1 MIPSSDSE
9 KLYLLELKLD
19 QLKSEYTNGYITEK
33 GFQAR
38 KKDLIYEFPEFI
50 HVFDTILSNLNSNIN
65 ALPSSESFATS
76 THPGSLRINSSDNIN
91 PVFQTDIHSL
101 SSVEKIYDLY
111 SSPANGSDSLASKT
125 TQHNPPPSSPNFRST
140 ASFLTQDPK
149 SLSSDNTPQNSQKIF
164 TIGDSQLNTSSNP
177 SKNPSIS
184 RASTIIRKRE
194 NLIKSLSN
202 NRDTFYPEDDSFLNN
217 FYQQDG
223 TEVRL
228 LHELINPTQ
237 NSFSNFHL
245 DFSRRNSIDSDPDD
259 IIEVISLKQL
269 SRVAD
274 NEVSFSRANRPFLS
288 TSNHDNC
295 PFIYDPIIDSDAKK
309 SNISISE
316 IPSPNNPHDNE
327 PVIPIDSP
335 SHTTHRNKSIDLS
348 KNLKNLK
355 IDNPSNPPSL
365 LQNNFDSTNSN
376 LNLSPLHN
384 DEFNLPNLPSDIFIP
399 NFSPSSINLS
409 HSSDSISSEYNLHP
423 SPPNVSSPLAID
435 ISSALSRPIN
445 SQSNTHNDLF
455 NISSYKSFNDVAS
468 NSSQEIITVKD
479 LLKTA
484 NDFNNTSSSNSEP
497 VYVNSNNLFNSKN
510 KQVGKESSDSI
521 SSSPNSTT
529 SSTSKKIDENI
540 QDFISLD
547 DLNTSTSSAIP
558 GPVPSQR
565 TSPST
570 SIYDKSLS
578 PTNPSSI
585 SPIES
590 QTHNRLDNFHSSSPN
605 STNLDLSNNNP
616 LSTQNP
622 YYSQLFDNSGE
633 NKLNNLPIN
642 TESTPKINDV
652 HLNINTEPM
661 LEDNLKNLEST
672 NQSGKP
678 SYQGQLASPYFD
690 NRNTKSPAN
699 SIINNPVFD
708 DHHSKP
714 EFDARYSMSKLEND
728 YNHPHLKNKH
738 NNAQFEDKYNNA
750 QIENQYNDSRFE
762 NQYKDLQFESQR
774 NSSQFGSQYNNK
786 RFAGQFDN
794 TQIKDDNI
802 PFPKIQNGDDKH
814 PSLVSSTSFSYPR
827 EIIPTEDSSE
837 LTTVK
842 QLGDIVSILKHRSS
856 KFPESIAYT
865 CINNHGNEI
874 SSISWSQL
882 YKKSMLIYEVLL
894 SQNIRFKGERVALVY
909 RKYEFVNYIAS
920 LYACFFGGF
929 VAVPLV
935 SSDSIEDLV
944 FILKTTNCKTIL
956 SSQLNI
962 DALRRDVLQNSKNL
976 NSETDNELNEM
987 QWLNTDLI
995 LGEPVSEKTQTVQL
1009 STSDL
1014 AYIEYTKSPT
1024 GELKGVMMSH
1034 GTLISQCIGW
1044 VMNLGMLGFS
1054 KKNKLQLESDKISVR
1069 KNSSATNSGA
1079 KSGSNDLPPSSPANF
1094 KCNRDPSLSPTYDV
1108 RRNSIISTITNGSY
1122 GRKNTV
1128 VPALSVNTAKSKTI
1142 SLIPALKP
1150 KSKKKS
1156 SLGFFNK
1163 ILSSTV
1169 NSSSRKSLKP
1179 STSPHNK
1186 IIGLNS
1192 PVDTYLDTMINM
1204 NQPSILSAPS
1214 IYSAEASF
1222 EQTLANAPDTILIQV
1237 DPRQTLG
1244 LTLGIFTST
1253 FSGSHSI
1260 YISKLALDDP
1270 CLYLQLLS
1278 KYRISIV
1285 LGEYSNLQKVL
1296 TTASDDPEA
1305 INNYNRLPNPNL
1317 SFLRLILINTLYID
1331 TDFHRI
1337 FNNVVL
1343 RRYGCPVIQIL
1354 ENENRP
1360 VLTPV
1365 ISLPEHS
1372 GLLLSLEN
1380 RLDGSNE
1387 LSSNLPMT
1395 SINSSSSYNFN
1406 GISEVYLN
1414 HNDLLHEK
1422 ITVLSESEINLHSP
1436 ESNSIKIP
1444 LFGLPS
1450 YYSTVAIVNPESRF
1464 LCDNN
1469 TVGEIWVDS
1478 LSICE
1483 GFWAM
1488 AELSELTYAA
1498 QFFFKSNNGIESH
1511 FQQFLRTG
1519 LMGALINGRLMVL
1532 GYYEDRLKITTD
1544 TSLDLS
1550 QRNTSPLIHYSGK
1563 LFSTLS
1569 ESYSSSIDGIAFEVL
1584 VNDFPLI
1591 VLLIELSDT
1600 SLLSPSVTQDISN
1613 LLSKKCKLIPY
1624 AIGICSP
1631 NYLPRSYKYGV
1642 YSLCASSCKKL
1653 WDSGQVNCLFIK
1665 FSPGNSILGLPHP
1678 FKSLEIGSQPP
1689 GIFLTYNE
1697 QGIPIKKLQKTIFTD
1712 EVSPMIYSNRVDL
1725 FNYTSITQII
1735 IDRANQTPNSP
1746 AFTEIDA
1753 FGSIKNTVSFYK
1765 LLSRVSSLA
1774 KYYRSKLCIQPGDFV
1789 MISILTGIEF
1799 VSAIHA
1805 CLAIGAVP
1813 VILTPVSDPRL
1824 NSDLAAMMSVVLHFK
1839 IKVIL
1844 VDSPTESIINSSTPT
1859 LSTLSRFKT
1868 NVFNQTVKAHKMDN
1882 ISILGKSNFMP
1893 FIQKGKELP
1902 TLVMLYNGTQA
1913 NSHTY
1918 AIYNHSNII
1927 NFCTQQINSFNLS
1940 FESPLIASARSY
1952 NGFGLLH
1959 ISFLGLFT
1967 GSQTLILSPDNFL
1980 TNPLTWIGI
1989 ISKYKIKT
1997 PFSTI
2002 PMLEHAFNALQR
2014 LDPLKLKSDEMYLS
2028 IQSRLGPNIS
2038 LDHVTNLL
2046 VSFDE
2051 RPDID
2056 LFNRL
2061 SVFLSRY
2068 HLNPNSI
2075 SIIYGS
2081 QMNSAISF
2089 KSYGDNESL
2098 SLQLDVSMVRKG
2110 VVVPILQ
2117 RQQTSQSQQLIQT
2130 PFLAQPNGS
2139 FPSSNNV
2146 FTGNFPES
2154 FHNPS
2159 NSIFVQ
2165 DSGKVSKSSIVAIV
2179 DPESKT
2185 ILEAGKLG
2193 EVWVY
2198 SKSNSSCISN
2208 TSVNKKLINQQT
2220 SLTIDPTRNSF
2231 SSELK
2236 NDSLSPVSID
2246 RLKSSDDPIAMNNNF
2261 VRTGDY
2267 GFLIFE
2273 NPNNVNESPYLF
2285 ILGKSANVIKLDGYT
2300 HFRSDIE
2307 TTIKSIIS
2315 VYYNVQEECI
2325 LIDTMLPKYPSS
2337 KSSISDSQI
2346 QNFRNSASIPRS
2358 NNMNNNVLRKQAI
2371 HSNKPQYPTHADSE
2385 SFTLKS
2391 FSKTTNGNNNYT
2403 PSLYSN
2409 IPGHQQISA
2418 DTPPS
2423 NRFVAVIAIN
2433 TNAINQGLLG
2443 NLASL
2448 IFQSILIE
2456 HKFLLNEVLFV
2467 YRGSLT
2473 RSRILEKRLS
2483 ITTSQYESGSLS
2495 NILSF
2500 PFNR

>member
-1 MIPSSDSE
+1 MISSSDSE

-50 HVFDTILSNLNSNIN
+50 HVFDTILSNLNSDIN
-65 ALPSSESFATS
+65 ALPSSESLDPS
-76 THPGSLRINSSDNIN
+76 SNPESLRIPSSDNI
-91 PVFQTDIHSL
+91 PPIFQTDIHSL
-101 SSVEKIYDLY
+101 SSSEKIYDMY
-111 SSPANGSDSLASKT
+111 SSPANRADPLASKNSM
-125 TQHNPPPSSPNFRST
+125 HNPTPTTPNFRST
-140 ASFLTQDPK
+140 ATSLTQAPK
-149 SLSSDNTPQNSQKIF
+149 LLSSDNTPENSQKIF
-164 TIGDSQLNTSSNP
+164 SIGDSQLNTSTDTPKNNP
-177 SKNPSIS
+177 IS

-202 NRDTFYPEDDSFLNN
+202 NRDTLYPEDDSFLNN

-274 NEVSFSRANRPFLS
+274 NEGSFSRANRPSLS
-288 TSNHDNC
+288 TSNYQNS
-295 PFIYDPIIDSDAKK
+295 PYIYDPIIDSDIKK

-316 IPSPNNPHDNE
+316 IPSPTNPHDNE
-327 PVIPIDSP
+327 PAIPIDAP
-335 SHTTHRNKSIDLS
+335 SHTPHKNKSIDLFS
-348 KNLKNLK
+348 NFKNLK
-355 IDNPSNPPSL
+355 IDNPSDPPNLSP
-365 LQNNFDSTNSN
+365 NNLDTKNSN
-376 LNLSPLHN
+376 LNLSPLYN
-384 DEFNLPNLPSDIFIP
+384 DQSDLSNTPSNIFIP
-399 NFSPSSINLS
+399 NFSPLPKNLS
-409 HSSDSISSEYNLHP
+409 HSSDSISYEYNLHP
-423 SPPNVSSPLAID
+423 SPSNVSSPLAID
-435 ISSALSRPIN
+435 IPSALPKPIS
-445 SQSNTHNDLF
+445 SQINTHNDHY

-468 NSSQEIITVKD
+468 DSSQEIITVKD

-484 NDFNNTSSSNSEP
+484 NNFSNTSPSNSEP
-497 VYVNSNNLFNSKN
+497 VNVNSNNIFYSKN
-510 KQVGKESSDSI
+510 KQVGKESSENI
-521 SSSPNSTT
+521 SSSYDSIK
-529 SSTSKKIDENI
+529 SSASKKNDENT
-540 QDFISLD
+540 QDFISLH
-547 DLNTSTSSAIP
+547 DLNTSTPSVIPDPELSQHKSA
-558 GPVPSQR
+558 
-565 TSPST
+565 ST
-570 SIYDKSLS
+570 YDRSLS
-578 PTNPSSI
+578 PTSPEFI

-590 QTHNRLDNFHSSSPN
+590 QIQNDLDGLHSISPN
-605 STNLDLSNNNP
+605 STNLDLSNNSP
-616 LSTQNP
+616 LYAQNP
-622 YYSQLFDNSGE
+622 HHSKLIENSSE
-633 NKLNNLPIN
+633 NRHNNLSID
-642 TESTPKINDV
+642 TQSTPNISDT
-652 HLNINTEPM
+652 HININTEPN
-661 LEDNLKNLEST
+661 LKDDLKNLEST
-672 NQSGKP
+672 NHSEKS
-678 SYQGQLASPYFD
+678 SYTNRLSSPYFD
-690 NRNTKSPAN
+690 NRNIKLPAI
-699 SIINNPVFD
+699 SQIISPVFD
-708 DHHSKP
+708 DHHNKP
-714 EFDARYSMSKLEND
+714 ELDAQYSIPKIENN
-728 YNHPHLKNKH
+728 YNHPHLKNEH
-738 NNAQFEDKYNNA
+738 NNSQREDQYNNA
-750 QIENQYNDSRFE
+750 QIDGQYNDSRFDSQS
-762 NQYKDLQFESQR
+762 NDLQFESQH
-774 NSSQFGSQYNNK
+774 NNSQFDSQYNNK
-786 RFAGQFDN
+786 RFGGQFDN
-794 TQIKDDNI
+794 PQTKDNNT
-802 PFPKIQNGDDKH
+802 PFPKILKGDDKH
-814 PSLVSSTSFSYPR
+814 PSLVNSTSFSYPR

-837 LTTVK
+837 LNTVK

-856 KFPESIAYT
+856 KSPESIAYT

-962 DALRRDVLQNSKNL
+962 DALRRDVLQNSKNH
-976 NSETDNELNEM
+976 NSETDNELNDM

-995 LGEPVSEKTQTVQL
+995 LGEPSSEKTQIVQL

-1024 GELKGVMMSH
+1024 GELKGVIMSH

-1054 KKNKLQLESDKISVR
+1054 KKNKSQLDSDKISVR
-1069 KNSSATNSGA
+1069 KNSNATNSGA
-1079 KSGSNDLPPSSPANF
+1079 KSGINDLPPSSPVNF
-1094 KCNRDPSLSPTYDV
+1094 KSNRDPNLSPTYDV

-1122 GRKNTV
+1122 GRKSTV

-1150 KSKKKS
+1150 KNKKKS

-1163 ILSSTV
+1163 ILSSSV
-1169 NSSSRKSLKP
+1169 NSSSRKSFKP

-1186 IIGLNS
+1186 ILGLNS
-1192 PVDTYLDTMINM
+1192 PVDTYLDTIFSK
-1204 NQPSILSAPS
+1204 NQPSILSASS

-1222 EQTLANAPDTILIQV
+1222 EQTPTNATDTILIQV

-1253 FSGSHSI
+1253 FSGNQSI
-1260 YISKLALDDP
+1260 YISRLALDDP

-1387 LSSNLPMT
+1387 LYSNLPMT
-1395 SINSSSSYNFN
+1395 SISSSSSYNFN

-1498 QFFFKSNNGIESH
+1498 QFFFKGKNGIESY

-1532 GYYEDRLKITTD
+1532 GYYEDRLKITND
-1544 TSLDLS
+1544 TNLDLS
-1550 QRNTSPLIHYSGK
+1550 QQNTSPLIHYSGK
-1563 LFSTLS
+1563 LFSTLR
-1569 ESYSSSIDGIAFEVL
+1569 ESYSSSIDGVSFEVL

-1613 LLSKKCKLIPY
+1613 LLSKKCKLVPY
-1624 AIGICSP
+1624 AIGICLP

-1653 WDSGQVNCLFIK
+1653 WDSGQVNCLFVK
-1665 FSPGNSILGLPHP
+1665 FSPGNSILGLPQP
-1678 FKSLEIGSQPP
+1678 FKSFEIDSQPP
-1689 GIFLTYNE
+1689 DIFLTYNE

-1753 FGSIKNTVSFYK
+1753 FGSIKSTVSFYK
-1765 LLSRVSSLA
+1765 FLSRVSSLA
-1774 KYYRSKLCIQPGDFV
+1774 KYFRSKLSIQPSDFV
-1789 MISILTGIEF
+1789 MVSILTGIEF

-1813 VILTPVSDPRL
+1813 VILTPVSDARL

-1844 VDSPTESIINSSTPT
+1844 VDSPTESIINSSAPT
-1859 LSTLSRFKT
+1859 LSTLHRFKA
-1868 NVFNQTVKAHKMDN
+1868 NIFNQTVKAHKMDN

-1893 FIQKGKELP
+1893 FIPKSKELP
-1902 TLVMLYNGTQA
+1902 ALVMLYNGTQS

-1927 NFCTQQINSFNLS
+1927 NFCTQQINSFNLK

-2002 PMLEHAFNALQR
+2002 PMLEHALNALQM
-2014 LDPLKLKSDEMYLS
+2014 LDPLKLKSNEMYLS

-2038 LDHVTNLL
+2038 LDHVTNLI

-2061 SVFLSRY
+2061 SVFFSRY

-2075 SIIYGS
+2075 SILYGS

-2089 KSYGDNESL
+2089 KSFGDNESL

-2110 VVVPILQ
+2110 AVVPILQ
-2117 RQQTSQSQQLIQT
+2117 RQQTSQSHQLIQSS
-2130 PFLAQPNGS
+2130 FLAQPNGS
-2139 FPSSNNV
+2139 FPSSNN
-2146 FTGNFPES
+2146 FYAGNFSES

-2179 DPESKT
+2179 DPVTKT
-2185 ILEAGKLG
+2185 VLEAGKLG

-2198 SKSNSSCISN
+2198 SKSNSTCISN

-2220 SLTIDPTRNSF
+2220 SLTIDPSRNSF
-2231 SSELK
+2231 SSEII

-2273 NPNNVNESPYLF
+2273 NPNNIDESPYLF

-2325 LIDTMLPKYPSS
+2325 LIDTLLQKYPSS
-2337 KSSISDSQI
+2337 KSSINDTQI
-2346 QNFRNSASIPRS
+2346 QNYRNSASISRS
-2358 NNMNNNVLRKQAI
+2358 DNVNNVLRKQAI
-2371 HSNKPQYPTHADSE
+2371 NSNKLQYPARADPE
-2385 SFTLKS
+2385 SFSLKS

-2409 IPGHQQISA
+2409 IPAHQQIIA
-2418 DTPPS
+2418 DKPPS

-2433 TNAINQGLLG
+2433 TNFIKQGVLG

-2448 IFQSILIE
+2448 IFQSIIIE
-2456 HKFLLNEVLFV
+2456 HKFLLNEIIFV
-2467 YRGSLT
+2467 YCGSLT

-2483 ITTSQYESGSLS
+2483 ITKSQYESGSLS
-2495 NILSF
+2495 TILSF
-2500 PFNR
+2500 PFTR